1 MRCVARRA
9 LAHVPTLSTYHLHQ
23 NLSHNAI
30 SSVEALGTA
39 SPDCF
44 VTPESTSDR
53 AAFSSRIKCGPKFG
67 NLTTLDIS
75 HNALHSLLGAIQWEF
90 VSSSELQFRVAT
102 GNNTH
107 QYFDPPDIRMPVGFG
122 ASLSFLNATSN
133 PRLAPV
139 EEPTSGLELVKGS
152 SLPDSI
158 GRAAPKYN
166 ENRSIVRCDTIQYFG
181 AHTGSVPTQD
191 ASDIIK
197 YRWVDLI
204 PSPNVSLDIPVDPGW
219 MSYWHCMSPR
229 KTQPRFSRDYG
240 LATGLATATELR
252 WHDDNVGYS

>member
-1 MRCVARRA
+1 M
-9 LAHVPTLSTYHLHQ
+9 LP
-23 NLSHNAI
+23 
-30 SSVEALGTA
+30 
-39 SPDCF
+39 
-44 VTPESTSDR
+44 
-53 AAFSSRIKCGPKFG
+53 
-67 NLTTLDIS
+67 
-75 HNALHSLLGAIQWEF
+75 
-90 VSSSELQFRVAT
+90 T

-191 ASDIIK
+191 ASDTIR

-204 PSPNVSLDIPVDPGW
+204 PSPNVSLDIPRGPWVDVVLALHVPAEDTA
-219 MSYWHCMSPR
+219 S
-229 KTQPRFSRDYG
+229 FLEG
-240 LATGLATATELR
+240 LWACDGACDG
-252 WHDDNVGYS
+252 H

>member
-75 HNALHSLLGAIQWEF
+75 HNALHSLLGAIRWKV
-90 VSSSELQFRVAT
+90 VSSSELQFRVFT
-102 GNNTH
+102 GKTY
-107 QYFDPPDIRMPVGFG
+107 QSIDPPDIRMPVGFG

-133 PRLAPV
+133 PRLLRSRSRPEWPRAC
-139 EEPTSGLELVKGS
+139 ERKLAAGLDRSRCANTTRTDPS
-152 SLPDSI
+152 SDVIPYSTL
-158 GRAAPKYN
+158 AH
-166 ENRSIVRCDTIQYFG
+166 IQ
-181 AHTGSVPTQD
+181 ALCPLRMRVLQ
-191 ASDIIK
+191 SDI
-197 YRWVDLI
+197 
-204 PSPNVSLDIPVDPGW
+204 G
-219 MSYWHCMSPR
+219 
-229 KTQPRFSRDYG
+229 G
-240 LATGLATATELR
+240 
-252 WHDDNVGYS
+252 